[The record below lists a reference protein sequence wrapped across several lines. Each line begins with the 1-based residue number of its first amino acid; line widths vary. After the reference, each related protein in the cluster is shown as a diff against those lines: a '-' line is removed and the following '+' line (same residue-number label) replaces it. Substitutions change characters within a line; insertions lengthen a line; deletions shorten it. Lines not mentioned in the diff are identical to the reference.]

1 MAAPGP
7 GAEMNT
13 RRGRSVG
20 AVTQE
25 NPDTRCRS
33 LGTCRC
39 HTGRGRVQSAEFSR
53 GSPDAQPWSCPE
65 GGRQVSRSKRKAS
78 IRKQAMPVQVLEAQT
93 GPQGRGQAAGLPRGC
108 WLPAQVRGKG
118 SWERQAGTRAP
129 RWPEALGASY
139 KNQRSWAPGGL
150 SGGASAFSSG
160 CDPEVPG
167 SSPTSYS
174 LHGACVSLCLG
185 LCLSLRV
192 SGINT

>member
-139 KNQRSWAPGGL
+139 KNQRSWAPGGSAVEHPPSAQGVTPRSRDRVPRRTPCMEPASPSAWVSASL
-150 SGGASAFSSG
+150 S
-160 CDPEVPG
+160 
-167 SSPTSYS
+167 
-174 LHGACVSLCLG
+174 VSQE
-185 LCLSLRV
+185 
-192 SGINT
+192 